1 MTKLSDYFDY
11 RVDSEN
17 NRYME
22 VSINGMLLLRLP
34 AANKGT
40 AFTLQERIDLGLDG
54 LLPPLVTGI
63 EQQIERLYSS
73 YQKLPDDISKYQFLR
88 AIQERSVVLFFA
100 LLESHLEE
108 MVSIVY
114 TPTIGLA
121 VQKFSTLYRTARGIN
136 LIRSKYRSCRYD
148 HAKISAE

>member
-54 LLPPLVTGI
+54 LLPPLITGI

-73 YQKLPDDISKYQFLR
+73 YQKLPDEISKYQF
-88 AIQERSVVLFFA
+88 
-100 LLESHLEE
+100 
-108 MVSIVY
+108 
-114 TPTIGLA
+114 
-121 VQKFSTLYRTARGIN
+121 
-136 LIRSKYRSCRYD
+136 
-148 HAKISAE
+148 